1 MTLLQGS
8 VHFST
13 NEFNVFGF
21 RNEPIGLFQKV
32 MSYTNCDKIR
42 IEKIGVP
49 IFKGT
54 SSKLSISRTPDQ
66 DFRCFYPCEI
76 ILCHIPVPARGKD
89 KKTDSCTSTARRS
102 VTYVCMYVLKLRL
115 SVFMVFWKPF
125 SCFQI

>member
-32 MSYTNCDKIR
+32 MSNTNCDKIR
-42 IEKIGVP
+42 IAKIGVP

-54 SSKLSISRTPDQ
+54 SSKLSIFRTPDQ
-66 DFRCFYPCEI
+66 DFRCFSLCEI
-76 ILCHIPVPARGKD
+76 NRIHHWCSVGTEQSKPVDPPFQWETRFAKFPTEQWTRG
-89 KKTDSCTSTARRS
+89 
-102 VTYVCMYVLKLRL
+102 LG
-115 SVFMVFWKPF
+115 FFWNH
-125 SCFQI
+125 